1 MVTGGL
7 DLTTNILETVGKKT
21 FKVIQTNMKTN
32 SSAGGGELSS
42 LLREAKQRA
51 ASESD
56 NVPSKADTKKS
67 QEKPSFNL
75 YFDEYKGGVHLEA
88 LEMLSHQASVK
99 LDVLTQPKELN
110 DTLMTI
116 EELFDSEQLSN
127 DAECDEPSDLVDFR
141 LLINDKDNMFDID
154 HFELLINE
162 YSRRFS
168 NKLASDNLIA
178 SFRTTSLTSKE
189 INSPIELVGEINFF
203 F

>member
-1 MVTGGL
+1 MTGGL